1 MDDTTTAPVS
11 RADLRG
17 RLEASLRDSTPATQ
31 ALAAYF
37 LSHLKDLPFD
47 TAATVAVKT
56 GLSEATVG
64 RFCRALGYRNFKE
77 VKAAIQADLGGKAW
91 LIGERLQD
99 LAKRLKSG
107 SEEVMRGMQR
117 EFAAIAAN
125 YETAATPE
133 FARAVT
139 RLARCPQVF
148 VAGFQTERG
157 HGQFLSHGL
166 QYLRPGVQL
175 LDQSAGHF
183 AEAILAAPDEACLVL
198 IDGRRCSRLTRTLA
212 MQARGMVPNY
222 EASVV
227 KIFQSELG
235 QKIYNFGVN
244 MLGLSGQMMPEEP
257 RAPMHGA
264 LPESHLMAVPSTIYS
279 GSNEI
284 QRNLIATRTLGLP
297 AAGSKR

>member
-1 MDDTTTAPVS
+1 LDDTTTAPVS

-133 FARAVT
+133 FARAVA

-198 IDGRRCSRLTRTLA
+198 IDGRRYSRLTRTLA
-212 MQARGMVPNY
+212 MQARDRGIPVTLITDPY
-222 EASVV
+222 CPWAHDVADEAFVV
-227 KIFQSELG
+227 QTDFNQFWDATSAMSSLIGLIVNGVFAELG
-235 QKIYNFGVN
+235 PEVEARMNRVSSLYNDFTGHA
-244 MLGLSGQMMPEEP
+244 GDP
-257 RAPMHGA
+257 RRP
-264 LPESHLMAVPSTIYS
+264 L
-279 GSNEI
+279 
-284 QRNLIATRTLGLP
+284 
-297 AAGSKR
+297 K

>member
-133 FARAVT
+133 FARAVA

-175 LDQSAGHF
+175 LDQSAGNF
-183 AEAILAAPDEACLVL
+183 AEVLLAAPGEACLVL
-198 IDGRRCSRLTRTLA
+198 IDGRRYSRLTRTLA
-212 MQARGMVPNY
+212 MQARDRGIPVTLITDPY
-222 EASVV
+222 CPWAHDVADEAFVV
-227 KIFQSELG
+227 QTDFNQFWDATSAMSSLIGLIVNGVFAELG
-235 QKIYNFGVN
+235 PEVEARMNRVSSLYNDFTGHA
-244 MLGLSGQMMPEEP
+244 GD
-257 RAPMHGA
+257 
-264 LPESHLMAVPSTIYS
+264 
-279 GSNEI
+279 
-284 QRNLIATRTLGLP
+284 P
-297 AAGSKR
+297 AAD

>member
-198 IDGRRCSRLTRTLA
+198 IDGRRYSRLTRTLA
-212 MQARGMVPNY
+212 MQARDRGIPVTLITDPY
-222 EASVV
+222 CPWAHDVADEAFVV
-227 KIFQSELG
+227 QTDFNQFWDATSAMSSLIGLIVNGVFAELG
-235 QKIYNFGVN
+235 PEVEARMNRVSSLYNDFTGHA
-244 MLGLSGQMMPEEP
+244 GDP
-257 RAPMHGA
+257 RRP
-264 LPESHLMAVPSTIYS
+264 L
-279 GSNEI
+279 
-284 QRNLIATRTLGLP
+284 
-297 AAGSKR
+297 K